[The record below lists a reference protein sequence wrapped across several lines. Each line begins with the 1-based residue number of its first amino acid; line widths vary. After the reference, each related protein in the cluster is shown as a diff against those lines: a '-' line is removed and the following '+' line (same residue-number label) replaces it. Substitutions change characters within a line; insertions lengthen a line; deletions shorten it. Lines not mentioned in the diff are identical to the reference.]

1 MIWQGFPL
9 FCYRSSSSKGKF
21 FGAGVILSSH
31 EDAESWDFLFE
42 YLKTK
47 VSSPPKVNLS
57 DGDGGITKSLKKQFH
72 GHTRRCMCFSHVY
85 NNTRKRIK
93 SIESEDKNDILN
105 DIKTLQWSVP
115 NEKTFDVVYD
125 LLVKKWKSKAMGSR
139 LKSLVKEFFDDYFT
153 PQWVASELKYLFEM
167 ANPFHLGNNQ
177 GLEGTNKAIKDSHT
191 FRLRMRIPAF
201 FNCMFELVTGWSEK
215 DDAEI
220 FESRFEHLELKEKD
234 AGYEWKILNDKPG
247 KILSLPPTGQLTIL
261 NDENHILYGRVNKLW
276 LVPSASLKKNE
287 NMKDLAKEVLKLRK
301 NLDYQSFNHYLKIR
315 QKIYVLEEV
324 EFENCT
330 NDFFL

>member
-9 FCYRSSSSKGKF
+9 FCYGSSSSKGKF

-47 VSSPPKVNLS
+47 VPSPPKVNLS

-93 SIESEDKNDILN
+93 SVESEDKKTAHDILD
-105 DIKTLQWSVP
+105 DIKNLQWSAP
-115 NEKTFDVVYD
+115 NEKTFDFVYD
-125 LLVKKWKSKAMGSR
+125 LLVKKWKNRPMGSR
-139 LKSLVKEFFDDYFT
+139 LKLLVKEFFDDYFT
-153 PQWVASELKYLFEM
+153 PQWVTSELKYWFEM

-201 FNCMFELVTGWSEK
+201 FNCMFDLVTGWSEK
-215 DDAEI
+215 EDKEI
-220 FESRFEHLELKEKD
+220 FESR
-234 AGYEWKILNDKPG
+234 YEN
-247 KILSLPPTGQLTIL
+247 
-261 NDENHILYGRVNKLW
+261 
-276 LVPSASLKKNE
+276 
-287 NMKDLAKEVLKLRK
+287 
-301 NLDYQSFNHYLKIR
+301 
-315 QKIYVLEEV
+315 
-324 EFENCT
+324 
-330 NDFFL
+330 

>member
-201 FNCMFELVTGWSEK
+201 FNCMFELV
-215 DDAEI
+215 I
-220 FESRFEHLELKEKD
+220 
-234 AGYEWKILNDKPG
+234 
-247 KILSLPPTGQLTIL
+247 
-261 NDENHILYGRVNKLW
+261 
-276 LVPSASLKKNE
+276 
-287 NMKDLAKEVLKLRK
+287 
-301 NLDYQSFNHYLKIR
+301 
-315 QKIYVLEEV
+315 
-324 EFENCT
+324 
-330 NDFFL
+330 